1 MKILT
6 KPLPNDHGPAFPN
19 PLSTNHIVRALYARA
34 QRHPWVVKIVPLQ
47 VNIYDDNLNVYEEIF
62 FCIYTN

>member
-19 PLSTNHIVRALYARA
+19 PLSTNHIVRALYAQA

-47 VNIYDDNLNVYEEIF
+47 VNIYDDNLNV
-62 FCIYTN
+62 